1 MAHEEQ
7 RLIMKYVDEPGYTND
22 IDCYINH
29 GGYDDLKKVAR
40 KTGMHTELDHGKLLV
55 ARGITSV
62 EELQRSLKK

>member
-1 MAHEEQ
+1 
-7 RLIMKYVDEPGYTND
+7 MKCCVNQD
-22 IDCYINH
+22 IQKILVSGKPNI
-29 GGYDDLKKVAR
+29 DDMKKVAR